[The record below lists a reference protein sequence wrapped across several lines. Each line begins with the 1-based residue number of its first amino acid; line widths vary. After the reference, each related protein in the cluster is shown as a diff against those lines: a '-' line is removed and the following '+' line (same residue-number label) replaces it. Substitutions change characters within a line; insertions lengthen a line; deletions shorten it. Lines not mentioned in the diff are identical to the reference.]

1 MSTWWSLA
9 PRADL
14 GLHASL
20 QPATRPF
27 AITNRGW
34 YVLHRFLVQAGA
46 PSTHLMVGPHDSFVP
61 SRIIVHWGQMVE
73 KLAYGDWYMVSRFDG
88 RAVSAVGI
96 IHTSQLDT
104 VSDDLELTPLFG
116 TPTYN
121 WLLSIGQEL
130 LTAPSAYL
138 ITGKPRK
145 GNPMS
150 VSLVKGQKV
159 TLTDALDKAG
169 VADSGSVT
177 VFTFGSGW
185 DARTGAGEEFDLDLC
200 AFALDSNGKAVGA
213 EDAACFFGHLTGVN
227 GALNH
232 SGDNLTGAGDG
243 DDETITVDT
252 SKIAA
257 DVAAIHF
264 YCTIYQAGKRG
275 NLNFGQVNNAFIR
288 VEANGTEILRY
299 DLSEDAGPVPTLEF
313 GKLYRDPNGAWAFKP
328 IVNPYNYEVDGIFT
342 AYGIPFATS

>member
-14 GLHASL
+14 GLHGSL

-61 SRIIVHWGQMVE
+61 TRIIVHWGQTVE

-130 LTAPSAYL
+130 LTAPSAYV

-150 VSLVKGQKV
+150 LNLTKGEKV
-159 TLTDALDKAG
+159 DLADAVTKAG
-169 VADSGSVT
+169 
-177 VFTFGSGW
+177 GSGLTKMRFAAGW
-185 DARTGAGEEFDLDLC
+185 DTRAPGAGDEFDLDLVAIAC
-200 AFALDSNGKAVGA
+200 GADNKVVSNDWYVYFNQLQAPA
-213 EDAACFFGHLTGVN
+213 
-227 GALNH
+227 GALVH
-232 SGDNLTGAGDG
+232 SGDNLTGAGEG
-243 DDETITVDT
+243 DDESITVDL
-252 SKIAA
+252 ANMPA
-257 DVAAIHF
+257 DVASVMF
-264 YCTIYQAGKRG
+264 YITIYEAGKRG
-275 NLNFGQVNNAFIR
+275 NLNFGLVNNAFIR
-288 VEANGTEILRY
+288 AIDEGTGTEILRF
-299 DLSEDAGPVPTLEF
+299 DLSEDGGAVPTLLF
-313 GKLYRDPNGAWAFKP
+313 AKVYRDPSGNWAFKAL
-328 IVNPYNYEVDGIFT
+328 VEKRTDE
-342 AYGIPFATS
+342 IPGLFASHGS